1 MSDAQQP
8 VADRP
13 AVEDA
18 PAAQTIESTAPA
30 ASETAPTEAA
40 TTEAKPEASTTEATK
55 EAVEGEKAKAETEPV
70 THGALGYKAPGLFKQ
85 LKFTKNYFWFGDE
98 AIPQQ
103 HMDKFMR
110 GEKQDISY
118 PTTAWASHTGKGLLL
133 FAKHSD
139 QMKTP
144 DGAINLADVSDIT
157 KEGSRDFAFKYHDHK
172 HTFQASNE
180 KERDGWLLVVE
191 KTAEEAKGSKEGI
204 LGSEKYKDTMSKL
217 SRSSFANLAR
227 CLRKQI
233 LSVPVHHALGT
244 RFVPYVRADARL
256 DKPAT
261 LATGAATAATAKKST
276 DAANSDEPTEAR
288 KDSSEAEDG
297 KKKSKSRSLSRG
309 TKRTSLFGS
318 LMGKKEEKDEQ
329 KEVKKEE
336 KAEEKAEKKAEK
348 EEKKEEKKAEKEVKK
363 EEKEDQKDHKEG
375 EAAAVGT
382 AAAGTAIAADG
393 TADAESA
400 PIDAPAETK
409 KTTESTPEKNTSGT
423 NKSTKRSSIF
433 GSFFEKVRSPTSEK
447 KESEVG
453 PVPPPKDDAAPVL
466 PPTDGS
472 DEAPP
477 APPKDDKPEEA
488 AAVGAATGAGVT
500 TATAAEEAKD
510 GQKDKATATTPSKE
524 KEGFFK
530 RLLSESKVKVPKSE
544 ASKEESKVG
553 AEPAATEEST
563 KEGEATATAAD
574 KAAVPAETAVAVDD
588 KPNNGASGISAPAD
602 EQRTG
607 KKEEPS
613 TPKEKRASIF
623 GTFKGKVRDQKGDKS
638 DAEKS
643 EGEEKKSNK
652 LGGIFRNPS
661 KAIKSSTGKDAKKD
675 ETKPTVNGDKVA
687 DKKANET
694 VATKEATEQK
704 PVEDSTTSS
713 EAKQA
718 EHSIG
723 DVVPEA
729 VSVGQPQEQGA
740 PAVQATA

>member
-8 VADRP
+8 VLDKP
-13 AVEDA
+13 TVEDV
-18 PAAQTIESTAPA
+18 PGAQTTESTAPT
-30 ASETAPTEAA
+30 ASETVPAEVAA
-40 TTEAKPEASTTEATK
+40 TETKPETLTTDAPK
-55 EAVEGEKAKAETEPV
+55 ETAEGEKAKAETEPV
-70 THGALGYKAPGLFKQ
+70 THGALGYKAPGLFKLLRQ

-180 KERDGWLLVVE
+180 KERDGWLVAVE
-191 KTAEEAKGSKEGI
+191 KTAEEAKASKEGV
-204 LGSEKYKDTMSKL
+204 LGSEKYKDTIGKL
-217 SRSSFANLAR
+217 SRSSLANLTR
-227 CLRKQI
+227 CLRNQI
-233 LSVPVHHALGT
+233 FGVPGT

-261 LATGAATAATAKKST
+261 LATGAAAAATAKKST
-276 DAANSDEPTEAR
+276 DAATSDEPTEAR

-318 LMGKKEEKDEQ
+318 LIGKKEEKDEQ

-348 EEKKEEKKAEKEVKK
+348 EEKKEEKKAEKEAKK
-363 EEKEDQKDHKEG
+363 EEKEDQKEHKEG
-375 EAAAVGT
+375 EAAAAGT
-382 AAAGTAIAADG
+382 AAAGTAVAIDG
-393 TADAESA
+393 TANAEST
-400 PIDAPAETK
+400 PTDVSAETK

-447 KESEVG
+447 KESDVG

-477 APPKDDKPEEA
+477 APPKDDKLEEA
-488 AAVGAATGAGVT
+488 AATGAATGAGVT
-500 TATAAEEAKD
+500 TATAAEESKD
-510 GQKDKATATTPSKE
+510 GQREKATATTPSKE

-530 RLLSESKVKVPKSE
+530 RLLSESKVKTAKPE
-544 ASKEESKVG
+544 AAKEDSKVG
-553 AEPAATEEST
+553 AETAATEEST
-563 KEGEATATAAD
+563 KEGEAAATTAD
-574 KAAVPAETAVAVDD
+574 KAAVPAEPAVPVDD
-588 KPNNGASGISAPAD
+588 KPNNGASGIGAPAD
-602 EQRTG
+602 EQRAG
-607 KKEEPS
+607 KKDEPS

-661 KAIKSSTGKDAKKD
+661 KAIKSSTSKDTKKD
-675 ETKPTVNGDKVA
+675 EAKPTVNGDKLA

-694 VATKEATEQK
+694 AATKEATEQK
-704 PVEDSTTSS
+704 PLEDSTTTS
-713 EAKQA
+713 EVKQ
-718 EHSIG
+718 SIG